1 MAAFA
6 REVAYRIFA
15 QELRDTSVAL
25 ERDLEDAYAPQYV
38 MTPTGAK
45 VNRVFVIG
53 TLTENEDIGTD
64 TEYWRARISDPT
76 GAFFVYAG
84 QYQIGT
90 DTEYWRARI
99 SDPTGAFF
107 VYAGQYQPDATRVL
121 ADASIPEVLAVVG
134 KVSMYTTED
143 ERVMTSIRPETI
155 SVVDVETRDRWVLET
170 SRQTLD
176 RIRKLEDESSEHLS
190 MVTEHYSLDLEQ
202 YKQMVA
208 SALESVR

>member
-84 QYQIGT
+84 QYQ
-90 DTEYWRARI
+90 
-99 SDPTGAFF
+99 
-107 VYAGQYQPDATRVL
+107 PDATRVL
-121 ADASIPEVLAVVG
+121 ADASVPEVLAVVG

-143 ERVMTSIRPETI
+143 ERVITSIRPETI

-170 SRQTLD
+170 ARQTLD
-176 RIRKLEDESSEHLS
+176 RIRKLEDGSSEHLS

-208 SALESVR
+208 SALESMR

>member
-1 MAAFA
+1 MADFVWD
-6 REVAYRIFA
+6 VAYRIFA
-15 QELRDTSVAL
+15 QELKDTSVAL
-25 ERDLEDAYAPQYV
+25 ERDLENVYAPQYV
-38 MTPTGAK
+38 LIPTGAK
-45 VNRVFVIG
+45 VTRVFIVG
-53 TLTENEDIGTD
+53 TLTEAEDIGTD

-84 QYQIGT
+84 
-90 DTEYWRARI
+90 
-99 SDPTGAFF
+99 
-107 VYAGQYQPDATRVL
+107 GQYQPDATRL
-121 ADASIPEVLAVVG
+121 FADASVPEVLAVVG

-176 RIRKLEDESSEHLS
+176 RIRKLEDGSSENLS